1 MSHCHRR
8 NPVLVNSADAA
19 DDEDEGQCESSP
31 PPVPILARLTPLSA
45 IQHQNLSLV
54 RCSGQESRNVR
65 PVGWCRMSSTSTAI
79 AVNQSDQPLRRGIHP
94 WCAVGLCLTIMA
106 GLVWSRSVSTQ
117 RSDQLVADCPYDV
130 PFEHRQA
137 TADIYLTA
145 GVPIQLIVSNL
156 NSNSS
161 AARLQGVASP
171 LSTPPQF
178 PPRRLAAWR
187 SDERRPQR
195 SPALRRAPTSNSGA
209 RIHLAS
215 PAKRDFWLHVTD
227 TALENPEA
235 YQRLRSQLVA
245 VRPTVEVYAD
255 SSLIQDSEISASLR
269 KQASDVADQLQHDIL
284 PKILNLVGPLADP
297 DRNGRLTVLMTPWLS
312 RLRGGTVQVRGFVRS
327 SDLRRD
333 IAPPFSNRADLLY
346 LNSELPT
353 GTALRT
359 LLLHEVTHAALSSQS
374 LINHST
380 VPRASRP
387 EWDDWLNEGVA
398 HLVERAGG
406 GDWSNLDYRLARY
419 WQRPESAPLV
429 VRDYYRSQRWRDHG
443 CRGATFLFLQWCQ
456 QEAAKQGV
464 TEFIPALLATRA
476 SGTRAV
482 EQVCETSFAELYRQW
497 TISQLKCADP
507 ASLGRTLT
515 SGPRRHRW
523 HLNEIRTNSFQVL
536 GTATQYVELH
546 TNQTG
551 WYRLQIVDDLASDAD
566 ERWQLTLVGSPK
578 SRRPVDLRARW
589 TPSAGTAAPILQL
602 DCPDPLPAG
611 WKLEQVAFESIRE
624 PQPRI
629 RHWSADD
636 LLPLDRG
643 TFQIP
648 ISPDDVAGAGSILKV
663 KLRHTD
669 GSVNWEWVDVPAKAP
684 ELPAA
689 VAELESAEPSAVSRA
704 AARR

>member
-1 MSHCHRR
+1 MRM
-8 NPVLVNSADAA
+8 V
-19 DDEDEGQCESSP
+19 SP
-31 PPVPILARLTPLSA
+31 PSPILARPTPLSA
-45 IQHQNLSLV
+45 IQNQHLRLV
-54 RCSGQESRNVR
+54 RCSAQDSRIVR
-65 PVGWCRMSSTSTAI
+65 PVGWCRMSSTSTAV

-94 WCAVGLCLTIMA
+94 WWAVGLCLTIMA
-106 GLVWSRSVSTQ
+106 GLVWSRSVST
-117 RSDQLVADCPYDV
+117 RSSDRLVADCPYDV

-145 GVPIQLIVSNL
+145 GVPVQLIVSNL
-156 NSNSS
+156 NSNTS
-161 AARLQGVASP
+161 AARLRGVASP
-171 LSTPPQF
+171 ISAPPQF
-178 PPRRLAAWR
+178 LPRRLPAWR
-187 SDERRPQR
+187 SDEQLQKR
-195 SPALRRAPTSNSGA
+195 SPAAGRTPKTHSGA

-235 YQRLRSQLVA
+235 YQRLCSQLVA
-245 VRPTVEVYAD
+245 VRPTVEVYSD
-255 SSLIQDSEISASLR
+255 SSLIQDSEISIPLG

-346 LNSELPT
+346 LNSELPN

-359 LLLHEVTHAALSSQS
+359 LLLHEVTHAALASQS
-374 LINHST
+374 LINDGT

-443 CRGATFLFLQWCQ
+443 CRGATFLFLDWCQ
-456 QEAAKQGV
+456 QQAAKQGV
-464 TEFIPALLATRA
+464 TDFIPALLATRA
-476 SGTRAV
+476 SGAGAV
-482 EQVCETSFAELYRQW
+482 ERVCRTSFAELYRQW
-497 TISQLKCADP
+497 TISQLKSADP

-523 HLNEIRTNSFQVL
+523 HLNEIRTNSFEVM
-536 GTATQYVELH
+536 GTATQFVDLQ

-551 WYRLQIVDDLASDAD
+551 WYRLQFADDLASDAD
-566 ERWQLTLVGSPK
+566 GPWQLTLIESPK
-578 SRRPVDLRARW
+578 LRRPVDLRARW
-589 TPSAGTAAPILQL
+589 TPSASSAAPILQL
-602 DCPDPLPAG
+602 ECPDPLPAG
-611 WKLEQVAFESIRE
+611 WKLEQVAFESVRE
-624 PQPRI
+624 PQSRI

-648 ISPDDVAGAGSILKV
+648 ISPDDVAGVESILKV
-663 KLRHTD
+663 MLRHTD
-669 GSVNWEWVDVPAKAP
+669 GTVNWEWVDVPANAP
-684 ELPAA
+684 ELPTA
-689 VAELESAEPSAVSRA
+689 VAELESVEPSAVSRA
-704 AARR
+704 AVRR